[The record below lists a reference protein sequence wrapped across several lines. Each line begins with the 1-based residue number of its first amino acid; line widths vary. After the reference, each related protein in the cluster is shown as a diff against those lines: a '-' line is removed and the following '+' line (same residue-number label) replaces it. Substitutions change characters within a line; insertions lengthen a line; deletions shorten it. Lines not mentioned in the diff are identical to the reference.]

1 MSTNSNDGQIQ
12 VTFGAVNEAAM
23 DTDSIANQIAQQLS
37 DLKAYLAP
45 LVASWSGEASSD
57 FQALQ
62 AKWDGSANDLNQV
75 LRQISQSLRTAG
87 DNYLNT
93 ERSNKQIWG

>member
-1 MSTNSNDGQIQ
+1 MGGDGHIL

-23 DTDSIANQIAQQLS
+23 DTDGVASQISAQLS
-37 DLKAYLAP
+37 DLKAYLEP
-45 LVASWSGEASSD
+45 LVASWSGDASSE
-57 FQALQ
+57 FQALR
-62 AKWDGSANDLNQV
+62 AKWDASAEDLNQV

-93 ERSNKQIWG
+93 ERANRQIWS

>member
-1 MSTNSNDGQIQ
+1 MSGDGRIL
-12 VTFGAVNEAAM
+12 VTFGAINEAAM
-23 DTDSIANQIAQQLS
+23 DTDSIAVQISQQLS

-45 LVASWSGEASSD
+45 MTSTWSGEASAE

-62 AKWDGSANDLNQV
+62 AKWDASAGDLNQV
-75 LRQISQSLRTAG
+75 LRQISQSLRTAA

-93 ERSNKQIWG
+93 ERTNSSIWG

>member
-1 MSTNSNDGQIQ
+1 MSGDGHIQ

-23 DTDSIANQIAQQLS
+23 DTDGIASQIAQQLA
-37 DLKAYLAP
+37 DLKTYLAP
-45 LVASWSGEASSD
+45 LVASWSGEASGD

-62 AKWDGSANDLNQV
+62 AKWDASANDLNQV

-93 ERSNKQIWG
+93 ERTNKQIWG

>member
-1 MSTNSNDGQIQ
+1 MSGDGHIQ

-23 DTDSIANQIAQQLS
+23 DADSVASQIAQQLS

-62 AKWDGSANDLNQV
+62 AKWDASANDLNQV
-75 LRQISQSLRTAG
+75 LRQISQSLRIAG

>member
-1 MSTNSNDGQIQ
+1 MSGDGHIQ

-23 DTDSIANQIAQQLS
+23 DTDAIASQIAQQLS
-37 DLKAYLAP
+37 DLKTYLAP
-45 LVASWSGEASSD
+45 LVASWSGEASGD

-62 AKWDGSANDLNQV
+62 AKWDSSADDLNQV

-93 ERSNKQIWG
+93 ERTNKQIWG

>member
-1 MSTNSNDGQIQ
+1 MSTDGPIL

-23 DTDSIANQIAQQLS
+23 DTDAIASQIAQQLS

-45 LVASWSGEASSD
+45 LVASWSGEASGE

-62 AKWDGSANDLNQV
+62 AKWDSGANDLNQV
-75 LRQISQSLRTAG
+75 LRQISQALRVAG
-87 DNYLNT
+87 EQYQAT
-93 ERSNKQIWG
+93 EKANSSTWS

>member
-1 MSTNSNDGQIQ
+1 MSQDGQIL

-23 DTDSIANQIAQQLS
+23 DADGVASQIAQQLG

-62 AKWDGSANDLNQV
+62 AKWDSSANDLNQV
-75 LRQISQSLRTAG
+75 LRQIAQSLRTAG

-93 ERSNKQIWG
+93 ERTNSQLWG

>member
-1 MSTNSNDGQIQ
+1 MSGDGHIQ

-23 DTDSIANQIAQQLS
+23 DTDSIASQIAQQLG
-37 DLKAYLAP
+37 DLKTYLAP

-62 AKWDGSANDLNQV
+62 AKWDASANDLNQV
-75 LRQISQSLRTAG
+75 LRQISQSLRSAG

>member
-1 MSTNSNDGQIQ
+1 MSQDGQIL

-23 DTDSIANQIAQQLS
+23 DADGVASQIAQQLG
-37 DLKAYLAP
+37 DLKSYLAP

-62 AKWDGSANDLNQV
+62 AKWDSSANDLNQV
-75 LRQISQSLRTAG
+75 LRQIAQSLRTAG
-87 DNYLNT
+87 DNYLST
-93 ERSNKQIWG
+93 ERTNSQLWG

>member
-1 MSTNSNDGQIQ
+1 MSNDGHVL
-12 VTFGAVNEAAM
+12 VTFGAINEAAM
-23 DTDSIANQIAQQLS
+23 DADSIATQIAQQLN

-45 LVASWSGEASSD
+45 LVATWSGQASTD

-87 DNYLNT
+87 DNYLTT
-93 ERSNKQIWG
+93 ERTNSSIWS

>member
-1 MSTNSNDGQIQ
+1 MSTNSNDGHIQ
-12 VTFGAVNEAAM
+12 VTFSAVNEAAM
-23 DTDSIANQIAQQLS
+23 DADSIASQIAQQLS
-37 DLKAYLAP
+37 DLKTYLAP

-62 AKWDGSANDLNQV
+62 AKWDASANDLNQV

-87 DNYLNT
+87 DNYLST

>member
-1 MSTNSNDGQIQ
+1 MSGDGHIQ

-23 DTDSIANQIAQQLS
+23 DTDSIAAQIAQQLS

>member
-1 MSTNSNDGQIQ
+1 MSGDRPIL
-12 VTFGAVNEAAM
+12 VTFAAVNEAAM
-23 DTDSIANQIAQQLS
+23 DTDGVASQIAQQLG

-45 LVASWSGEASSD
+45 LVASWSGEASSE

-62 AKWDGSANDLNQV
+62 AKWDMSATDLNQV
-75 LRQISQSLRTAG
+75 LRQMSQSLRTAG

-93 ERSNKQIWG
+93 ERTNSKIWG

>member
-1 MSTNSNDGQIQ
+1 MSGDGHML

-23 DTDSIANQIAQQLS
+23 DADGVASQIAQQLG

-45 LVASWSGEASSD
+45 LVASWSGEASAD

-62 AKWDGSANDLNQV
+62 AKWDSSATDLNQV
-75 LRQISQSLRTAG
+75 LHQMSQALRIAA
-87 DNYLNT
+87 DNYSNT
-93 ERSNKQIWG
+93 ERANKQIWG

>member
-1 MSTNSNDGQIQ
+1 MSGDGHIQ

-23 DTDSIANQIAQQLS
+23 DTDSIASQIAQQLS
-37 DLKAYLAP
+37 DLKTYLAP

-62 AKWDGSANDLNQV
+62 AKWDASANDLNQV

-87 DNYLNT
+87 DNYLST

>member
-1 MSTNSNDGQIQ
+1 MGGDGHIQ
-12 VTFGAVNEAAM
+12 VTFGAVNEAAA
-23 DTDSIANQIAQQLS
+23 DTDGVASQIAQQLS
-37 DLKAYLAP
+37 DLKSYLAP
-45 LVASWSGEASSD
+45 LVGSWSGEAASD

-62 AKWDGSANDLNQV
+62 AKWDNSAEDLNQV

-87 DNYLNT
+87 DNYQNT